1 MGIHVTQLATKKKV
15 RRRSSADRAGRGG
28 SEGGKFNSNFITD
41 QSHPKKEMG
50 LEIRSLAW
58 NLFQKFSLNSELQH
72 ARTSLSSCTSM
83 QQARTSLSSRGG
95 SERKTS
101 SSLMTSQQLASRRLT
116 SDGTGYP
123 DAALLAGIA
132 KSRLKGRAREIRE

>member
-1 MGIHVTQLATKKKV
+1 
-15 RRRSSADRAGRGG
+15 
-28 SEGGKFNSNFITD
+28 
-41 QSHPKKEMG
+41 MG
-50 LEIRSLAW
+50 LVIRSLAW

-101 SSLMTSQQLASRRLT
+101 SALMTSQQLASRRLT

-132 KSRLKGRAREIRE
+132 KSRLKGRAREIRK